1 MKYLFVKSDNYYL
14 FSFILILLLFL
25 TTNHYSY
32 DQILE
37 LNQLDSKSYYLISK
51 NSPKLIYAQEIPHH
65 HYQRF
70 FLPYI
75 FGIIS
80 KIANFEIITVYK
92 IFTLITLILI
102 TIVHKILFKKINQN
116 FETSITL
123 LSIIIFSPYLSRYVM
138 SIPFMIVDLVFV
150 LIGYLIILSF
160 LSKSKWM
167 IFLLQ
172 FSLIFRLSG
181 IAYIFAY
188 LVNLIFDIK
197 KNTFRFIFLILITLL
212 TICILDFF
220 SKKYSGSEFNNLHY
234 LGLIK
239 EFNID
244 KLFNTLVFTLKP
256 ILCFVPIIFLTLFS
270 KLNKNMLISKKTI
283 FYLIIAV
290 LLIGQPILG
299 GELVTGNNIF
309 RLSSLALPFMIVY
322 FSIISKTIN
331 VFKEYYLILI
341 FINFLFSLH
350 PRYSIISFVIF

>member
-75 FGIIS
+75 LGIIS

-116 FETSITL
+116 FEASITL

-172 FSLIFRLSG
+172 FSLYLDCLNSL
-181 IAYIFAY
+181 YFAY

-197 KNTFRFIFLILITLL
+197 
-212 TICILDFF
+212 
-220 SKKYSGSEFNNLHY
+220 NL
-234 LGLIK
+234 
-239 EFNID
+239 
-244 KLFNTLVFTLKP
+244 
-256 ILCFVPIIFLTLFS
+256 
-270 KLNKNMLISKKTI
+270 
-283 FYLIIAV
+283 
-290 LLIGQPILG
+290 
-299 GELVTGNNIF
+299 
-309 RLSSLALPFMIVY
+309 
-322 FSIISKTIN
+322 
-331 VFKEYYLILI
+331 
-341 FINFLFSLH
+341 
-350 PRYSIISFVIF
+350 